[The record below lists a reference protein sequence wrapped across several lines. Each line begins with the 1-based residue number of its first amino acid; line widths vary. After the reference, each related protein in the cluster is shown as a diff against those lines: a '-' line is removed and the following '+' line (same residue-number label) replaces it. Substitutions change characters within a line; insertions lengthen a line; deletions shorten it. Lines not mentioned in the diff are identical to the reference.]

1 MTTDF
6 RYLAYTAMLTAAL
19 WIPYVV
25 SQVMANGFLARP
37 NYVDPTPRP
46 VPLWGKRADR
56 AHLNAV
62 EAFAPFAALVIIAE
76 IAGKSDAMTAFWTI
90 SFFWLRVAHAVVYW
104 LAIPF
109 LRTLIFTLGFVA
121 VVGVFWEVIK

>member
-90 SFFWLRVAHAVVYW
+90 GFFWLRVAHAVVYW